1 MKLQGVIFDL
11 DGVITDTAHLHFQAW
26 QQIAAEIGISIDA
39 QFNESLKGISRDES
53 LRRILQHGGKEGDF
67 NSQERAQL
75 AYRKNLL
82 YVHSLHEL
90 TVNAVLPGIRPL
102 LADLR
107 AQQIPVGL
115 ASVSLNAPTIL
126 AALELREFF
135 TFCADASQLKN
146 SKPDPEIF
154 LTAAA
159 KAKVAPQHCLVLED
173 SKFGIMAAKR
183 AGMNSVWIY
192 DFVKPD
198 EEMELYLQ
206 QRCDSLLDV
215 IELLKKEN

>member
-82 YVHSLHEL
+82 YVHSLREL
-90 TVNAVLPGIRPL
+90 TVNAVLPGIRSL

-115 ASVSLNAPTIL
+115 ASVPSM
-126 AALELREFF
+126 RRRF
-135 TFCADASQLKN
+135 
-146 SKPDPEIF
+146 
-154 LTAAA
+154 
-159 KAKVAPQHCLVLED
+159 
-173 SKFGIMAAKR
+173 
-183 AGMNSVWIY
+183 
-192 DFVKPD
+192 
-198 EEMELYLQ
+198 
-206 QRCDSLLDV
+206 
-215 IELLKKEN
+215 

>member
-82 YVHSLHEL
+82 YVHSLREL
-90 TVNAVLPGIRPL
+90 TVSAVLPGIRSL

-154 LTAAA
+154 EDTVFDYDTLQACIGIEDAQAGIDAINASGMRSVGIGAGLTGAQLLL
-159 KAKVAPQHCLVLED
+159 P
-173 SKFGIMAAKR
+173 ST
-183 AGMNSVWIY
+183 
-192 DFVKPD
+192 
-198 EEMELYLQ
+198 
-206 QRCDSLLDV
+206 DSLTWSRLSAFWQNV
-215 IELLKKEN
+215 

>member
-82 YVHSLHEL
+82 YVHSLREL
-90 TVNAVLPGIRPL
+90 TVNAVLPGIRSL
-102 LADLR
+102 LGSSPCTADPGWAGFCL
-107 AQQIPVGL
+107 P
-115 ASVSLNAPTIL
+115 
-126 AALELREFF
+126 E
-135 TFCADASQLKN
+135 CADDFSGAG
-146 SKPDPEIF
+146 
-154 LTAAA
+154 AAR
-159 KAKVAPQHCLVLED
+159 VFH
-173 SKFGIMAAKR
+173 
-183 AGMNSVWIY
+183 
-192 DFVKPD
+192 
-198 EEMELYLQ
+198 
-206 QRCDSLLDV
+206 LLRGCFPT
-215 IELLKKEN
+215 

>member
-82 YVHSLHEL
+82 YVHSLREL
-90 TVNAVLPGIRPL
+90 TVSAVLPGIRSL

-107 AQQIPVGL
+107 AQHIPVGL

-126 AALELREFF
+126 AALELREFLPSARMLPNLKTRNRTRKSF
-135 TFCADASQLKN
+135 SPPVPGWACRRRHVSALKMRRRALTPLTPAVCARWGSA
-146 SKPDPEIF
+146 
-154 LTAAA
+154 
-159 KAKVAPQHCLVLED
+159 
-173 SKFGIMAAKR
+173 R
-183 AGMNSVWIY
+183 A
-192 DFVKPD
+192 
-198 EEMELYLQ
+198 
-206 QRCDSLLDV
+206 
-215 IELLKKEN
+215 

>member
-1 MKLQGVIFDL
+1 MNETARGIFDL
-11 DGVITDTAHLHFQAW
+11 DGVITDTAHLHFRRGSRLPLKLAS
-26 QQIAAEIGISIDA
+26 ALMR

-82 YVHSLHEL
+82 YVHSLRRVDGQRCSTRHSL
-90 TVNAVLPGIRPL
+90 FAGRSPCT
-102 LADLR
+102 ADL
-107 AQQIPVGL
+107 GGWL
-115 ASVSLNAPTIL
+115 LSSLNAPTIL

-154 LTAAA
+154 LAAVQGWA
-159 KAKVAPQHCLVLED
+159 CPPKACIGIED
-173 SKFGIMAAKR
+173 AQAGIDAINASGMR
-183 AGMNSVWIY
+183 SVGIGAGLTGAQLLLPST
-192 DFVKPD
+192 
-198 EEMELYLQ
+198 E
-206 QRCDSLLDV
+206 SLTWPRLSAFWLNV
-215 IELLKKEN
+215 

>member
-82 YVHSLHEL
+82 YVHSLREL
-90 TVNAVLPGIRPL
+90 TVYPAFALCWQISVHSRSRLGWL
-102 LADLR
+102 LS
-107 AQQIPVGL
+107 P
-115 ASVSLNAPTIL
+115 
-126 AALELREFF
+126 
-135 TFCADASQLKN
+135 
-146 SKPDPEIF
+146 
-154 LTAAA
+154 
-159 KAKVAPQHCLVLED
+159 
-173 SKFGIMAAKR
+173 
-183 AGMNSVWIY
+183 
-192 DFVKPD
+192 
-198 EEMELYLQ
+198 
-206 QRCDSLLDV
+206 
-215 IELLKKEN
+215 

>member
-75 AYRKNLL
+75 AYL
-82 YVHSLHEL
+82 HSLREL
-90 TVNAVLPGIRPL
+90 TVNAVLPGIRSL
-102 LADLR
+102 LAALR
-107 AQQIPVGL
+107 AQQIPAGL

-135 TFCADASQLKN
+135 TFYADASQLKN

-154 LTAAA
+154 LAACA
-159 KAKVAPQHCLVLED
+159 GLGVPPQACIGIED
-173 SKFGIMAAKR
+173 AQAGIDAINASGMR
-183 AGMNSVWIY
+183 SVGIGAGLTGAQLLLPST
-192 DFVKPD
+192 
-198 EEMELYLQ
+198 E
-206 QRCDSLLDV
+206 SLTWPRLSAFWQNV
-215 IELLKKEN
+215 

>member
-11 DGVITDTAHLHFQAW
+11 DGVITATAHLHFQAW

-82 YVHSLHEL
+82 YVHSLREL
-90 TVNAVLPGIRPL
+90 TVNAVLPGIRSL

-107 AQQIPVGL
+107 AQQISVGL

-126 AALELREFF
+126 AALELREFSPSARMLPNLKTRNRTRKSF
-135 TFCADASQLKN
+135 SPPVQGWACRRRHVSALKMRRRALTPLTPAVCARWGSA
-146 SKPDPEIF
+146 
-154 LTAAA
+154 
-159 KAKVAPQHCLVLED
+159 
-173 SKFGIMAAKR
+173 R
-183 AGMNSVWIY
+183 A
-192 DFVKPD
+192 
-198 EEMELYLQ
+198 
-206 QRCDSLLDV
+206 
-215 IELLKKEN
+215 

>member
-82 YVHSLHEL
+82 YVHSLREL
-90 TVNAVLPGIRPL
+90 TVSAVLPGSFSPSARMLPNLKTRNRTRKSFSPPVPGWACRRRHVSALKMRRRALTPL
-102 LADLR
+102 TPAVCARWGSAR
-107 AQQIPVGL
+107 A
-115 ASVSLNAPTIL
+115 
-126 AALELREFF
+126 
-135 TFCADASQLKN
+135 
-146 SKPDPEIF
+146 
-154 LTAAA
+154 
-159 KAKVAPQHCLVLED
+159 
-173 SKFGIMAAKR
+173 
-183 AGMNSVWIY
+183 
-192 DFVKPD
+192 
-198 EEMELYLQ
+198 
-206 QRCDSLLDV
+206 
-215 IELLKKEN
+215 

>member
-82 YVHSLHEL
+82 YVHSLREL
-90 TVNAVLPGIRPL
+90 TVNAVLPGILRSL

-107 AQQIPVGL
+107 AQQISVGL

-154 LTAAA
+154 LAACA
-159 KAKVAPQHCLVLED
+159 GLGVPPQACIGIED
-173 SKFGIMAAKR
+173 AQAGIDAINASGMR
-183 AGMNSVWIY
+183 SVGIGAGLTGAQLLLPST
-192 DFVKPD
+192 
-198 EEMELYLQ
+198 E
-206 QRCDSLLDV
+206 SLTWPRLSAFWQNV
-215 IELLKKEN
+215 

>member
-53 LRRILQHGGKEGDF
+53 LRRILQHGGKAATLTRQREGATGV
-67 NSQERAQL
+67 SQKSALCPLTARVDGQ
-75 AYRKNLL
+75 RCSTR
-82 YVHSLHEL
+82 HSLFAGRSPC
-90 TVNAVLPGIRPL
+90 T
-102 LADLR
+102 AD
-107 AQQIPVGL
+107 PVGL

-126 AALELREFF
+126 AALELRQFF

-154 LTAAA
+154 LAACA
-159 KAKVAPQHCLVLED
+159 GLGVPPQACIRIED
-173 SKFGIMAAKR
+173 AQAGIDAINASGMR
-183 AGMNSVWIY
+183 SVGIGAGLTGAQLLLPST
-192 DFVKPD
+192 
-198 EEMELYLQ
+198 
-206 QRCDSLLDV
+206 DSLTWSRLSAFWQNV
-215 IELLKKEN
+215 

>member
-1 MKLQGVIFDL
+1 MAAYGKLMLLALAAVGEGVATHGLQFEL
-11 DGVITDTAHLHFQAW
+11 MRTTGGNTQHVFHHPLPLFAMW
-26 QQIAAEIGISIDA
+26 RYAAEMFPY
-39 QFNESLKGISRDES
+39 Q
-53 LRRILQHGGKEGDF
+53 QMCP

-82 YVHSLHEL
+82 YVHSLREL
-90 TVNAVLPGIRPL
+90 TVNAVLPGIRSL

-154 LTAAA
+154 LAACA
-159 KAKVAPQHCLVLED
+159 GLGVPPQACIGIED
-173 SKFGIMAAKR
+173 AQAGIDAINASGMR
-183 AGMNSVWIY
+183 SVGIGAGLTGAQLLLPST
-192 DFVKPD
+192 
-198 EEMELYLQ
+198 E
-206 QRCDSLLDV
+206 SLTWPRLSAFWQNV
-215 IELLKKEN
+215 